1 MSEPRYKVIGKT
13 EPSVEHPGK
22 TFITEVMVN
31 SPEGV
36 RLQFDQRGVQLVKA
50 DGTLEKVEGRGAF
63 GDVSFVV
70 RSKFVFSSNNLISL
84 LIFRKE
90 WAMLATMNALQSPL
104 KRVQQLNSL
113 SGFKEAPTL
122 SKLLIETASQAK
134 HEVYSALLWTLIFT
148 RFGLIR
154 ATFY

>member
-1 MSEPRYKVIGKT
+1 MILKVVELKHKVIGKT

-36 RLQFDQRGVQLVKA
+36 RLQFDQRGVHFMKA

-70 RSKFVFSSNNLISL
+70 RSKSAYFVNN
-84 LIFRKE
+84 
-90 WAMLATMNALQSPL
+90 
-104 KRVQQLNSL
+104 
-113 SGFKEAPTL
+113 
-122 SKLLIETASQAK
+122 
-134 HEVYSALLWTLIFT
+134 
-148 RFGLIR
+148 
-154 ATFY
+154 